1 MNKYIQQI
9 ENELKGKT
17 VKIENSEEISEFL
30 EKSRKIANQEWLYH
44 CTDRHALKSILK
56 NREFYLK
63 NLVYVN
69 DDEEAE
75 AIDVNE
81 YRNTFYVGC
90 FSTEIVDSP
99 EHAEEYGNSENTV
112 IIAMRKNWFSR
123 DVYFLGNGDSEWTD
137 LGDTFRI
144 FPNIRDVMDFQKNEL
159 AHNRFCYPYYIDDFG
174 FYGIIYDDNENRS
187 IKCGISLDMNGVEI
201 KGVTFIPELAGI
213 IKKKSGISK
222 RTKKVRVW
230 SDEKEIRLKACIH
243 QVDHFQNGIEYHDD
257 AMVPITIRQVVVKLS
272 ENAFDTLHIYF
283 PNTFIDKEGFVKELE
298 SEITGMNISLMDKDG
313 VSSE

>member
-1 MNKYIQQI
+1 
-9 ENELKGKT
+9 
-17 VKIENSEEISEFL
+17 
-30 EKSRKIANQEWLYH
+30 
-44 CTDRHALKSILK
+44 
-56 NREFYLK
+56 
-63 NLVYVN
+63 
-69 DDEEAE
+69 
-75 AIDVNE
+75 
-81 YRNTFYVGC
+81 
-90 FSTEIVDSP
+90 
-99 EHAEEYGNSENTV
+99 
-112 IIAMRKNWFSR
+112 
-123 DVYFLGNGDSEWTD
+123 
-137 LGDTFRI
+137 
-144 FPNIRDVMDFQKNEL
+144 
-159 AHNRFCYPYYIDDFG
+159 
-174 FYGIIYDDNENRS
+174 
-187 IKCGISLDMNGVEI
+187 MNGVEI